1 MRRNAALSA
10 MLIIFMVMMFALLFL
25 MQEKEV
31 DEKFKQNTYTSL
43 EDDGTDMNLKI
54 ISSQENKDLESI
66 ITKFIKLTG
75 ANIEIEY
82 AGTLEIMD
90 RLNQGEVFDAVWM
103 SNSIWLYMLDDSI
116 KITDSVSTSINP
128 IVFAIKESKAREL
141 NLVGREIYTA
151 DIINNIINGQ
161 LKFSMSNPTQTNS
174 GATAYLG
181 LLSTIAGNPEVLK
194 EEHIND
200 QYVRDVLK
208 VLFNGLERSSG
219 SEEYLE
225 SMFLNSEYDAVV
237 TYESSIIN
245 MNTELEKTG
254 SEILYA
260 LYPVDGVSIAD
271 SPLAFIN
278 TGENEA
284 RKEIFLALQD
294 YIVSKEGQKLLEEAG
309 RRTWYG
315 GISYTA
321 NTNVFNPNWGIDTT
335 KYIVPIKFPH
345 TDIIEKA
352 LDLYQTELR
361 KPIYTIF
368 ALDYSGSMSS
378 LGYEQLCNAMQ
389 YILTPEKASKDL
401 LQYTSKDKISVI
413 PFSTSVIDV
422 WNAAD
427 GSQTR
432 ELLYNILN
440 LKPSGSTNI
449 YDTGIRALQQI
460 VDEDFNTYNVS
471 VILMTDGLSNMGSY
485 EQFEDAYT
493 TRNADVPFYSIM
505 FGDAFE
511 DELQDIADLT
521 NAKVFDGRSSL
532 LEAFKE
538 VRGYN

>member
-10 MLIIFMVMMFALLFL
+10 MLIIFIVMMFALLFL

-493 TRNADVPFYSIM
+493 TRNADIPFYSIM

>member
-10 MLIIFMVMMFALLFL
+10 MLIIFIVMMFALLFL

-352 LDLYQTELR
+352 LELYQTELR

>member
-10 MLIIFMVMMFALLFL
+10 MLIIFIVMMFALLFL

>member
-10 MLIIFMVMMFALLFL
+10 MLIIFIVMMFALLFL

-361 KPIYTIF
+361 KPIYTKTTNYGHF
-368 ALDYSGSMSS
+368 G
-378 LGYEQLCNAMQ
+378 
-389 YILTPEKASKDL
+389 KKDL
-401 LQYTSKDKISVI
+401 A
-413 PFSTSVIDV
+413 
-422 WNAAD
+422 W
-427 GSQTR
+427 
-432 ELLYNILN
+432 E
-440 LKPSGSTNI
+440 
-449 YDTGIRALQQI
+449 QI
-460 VDEDFNTYNVS
+460 VK
-471 VILMTDGLSNMGSY
+471 M
-485 EQFEDAYT
+485 
-493 TRNADVPFYSIM
+493 
-505 FGDAFE
+505 
-511 DELQDIADLT
+511 
-521 NAKVFDGRSSL
+521 
-532 LEAFKE
+532 
-538 VRGYN
+538 